1 MTANSSSSQ
10 VLNYF
15 NLELDSLISESMSKS
30 LVEGVALWMCH
41 LCERSSKDK
50 SIIRHHVETH
60 FPGRNVCPLCGQPSK
75 TRKAL
80 KMHIAT
86 QHGQQAHH

>member
-1 MTANSSSSQ
+1 MTANSS
-10 VLNYF
+10 NKP
-15 NLELDSLISESMSKS
+15 NLITNSPTDLDTLISQSMSKS

-80 KMHIAT
+80 RQHMAT
-86 QHGQQAHH
+86 QHGQSHQ

>member
-1 MTANSSSSQ
+1 MFS
-10 VLNYF
+10 
-15 NLELDSLISESMSKS
+15 NLELDTLISQSMSKTT
-30 LVEGVALWMCH
+30 VEGVGLWVCH

-60 FPGRNVCPLCGQPSK
+60 FPGRNVCSMCGQPSK

-80 KMHIAT
+80 RQHMAS
-86 QHGQQAHH
+86 QHGQSHY